1 MYQNKKQLQFMVCL
15 SGSCQLEFDNVKAT
29 KRIKL
34 DNNKVGVKVS
44 SGIWGIQKYLKK
56 NTILLVLSDA
66 AYNEKDYLRDYKDF
80 KKFIKSK
87 K

>member
-1 MYQNKKQLQFMVCL
+1 MVCL
-15 SGSCQLEFDNVKAT
+15 SGSCQLEFDNFKT
-29 KRIKL
+29 KKSIKL

-44 SGIWGIQKYLKK
+44 SGIWGVQKYLEK
-56 NTILLVLSDA
+56 NTLLLVLSDA
-66 AYNEKDYLRDYKDF
+66 AFNEKDYLRDYKDF